1 VRFIGAIWEELM
13 ENQILVKTKRD
24 TRSFRPAATAE
35 EQIELVAGTIG
46 VLTALETSGDTQI
59 AWVLW
64 DPERFRRPKPVLAV
78 YIEAVGIRMGRH
90 SVVVE

>member
-1 VRFIGAIWEELM
+1 M
-13 ENQILVKTKRD
+13 ENQILVKAKHT
-24 TRSFRPAATAE
+24 TRSFLSAAPAE
-35 EQIELVAGTIG
+35 EQIELAAGTIG
-46 VLTALETSGDTQI
+46 VLTALETTGDTQI

-64 DPERFRRPKPVLAV
+64 DTEKSRRPKPVLTE